1 MGRKWSRAPDRERLE
16 RRLGGSGACPT
27 AAPPACRGGGAS
39 AYGCDGLLLPGPDQ
53 DPPTCP
59 PHAAPRASLH
69 RTWLPFPA
77 SDLPRDRF
85 QSYRTCPLAALASAS
100 RLWTWHSDKALEA
113 RGPASILCSP
123 GHSAR
128 VTPPPATAPP
138 GGRLRP
144 PPKLLGNTALAA
156 RLVKVPSGLYVSPA
170 QCLSQRRPGTRL
182 CLSHPSC
189 SPVKGGPVT
198 LWPETTVC

>member
-16 RRLGGSGACPT
+16 RRLGGSGGCPT

-39 AYGCDGLLLPGPDQ
+39 VYGCDGLLLPGPDQ
-53 DPPTCP
+53 DPPTRP

-85 QSYRTCPLAALASAS
+85 KSYRTCPLAALASAS

-123 GHSAR
+123 GHRQSDPAPR
-128 VTPPPATAPP
+128 NRSTWRAPPPSAKAPGEHRP
-138 GGRLRP
+138 G
-144 PPKLLGNTALAA
+144 
-156 RLVKVPSGLYVSPA
+156 SPA
-170 QCLSQRRPGTRL
+170 GEGAFRPLRVP
-182 CLSHPSC
+182 C
-189 SPVKGGPVT
+189 PVLVPAETGDSSVSVP
-198 LWPETTVC
+198 PELLPCQGWSRYSVA